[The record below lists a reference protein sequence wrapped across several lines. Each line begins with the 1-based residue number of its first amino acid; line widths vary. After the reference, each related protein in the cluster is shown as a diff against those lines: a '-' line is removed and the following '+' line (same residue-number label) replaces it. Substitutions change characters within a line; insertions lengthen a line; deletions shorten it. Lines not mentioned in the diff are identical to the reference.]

1 MALPGAGGMGLP
13 DGSVGRVLLG
23 GIGFLSLCSPDVV
36 CLMLLV
42 GLLCVGVE
50 GVSSLLFTWTSSLQ
64 DADFLFGVTP
74 PVVVLCMPW
83 LPGSGWAESLCGL
96 PCLML
101 VEVCLVSQT
110 TRVLRFPERVVVCG
124 GAWAPCSPAGG
135 ASSWCCP

>member
-1 MALPGAGGMGLP
+1 MVLPGAGGMGLP

-23 GIGFLSLCSPDVV
+23 GIGFLPLCSPDLV

-64 DADFLFGVTP
+64 DADFFFSVAS

-83 LPGSGWAESLCGL
+83 LPGSG
-96 PCLML
+96 
-101 VEVCLVSQT
+101 
-110 TRVLRFPERVVVCG
+110 
-124 GAWAPCSPAGG
+124 
-135 ASSWCCP
+135 

>member
-50 GVSSLLFTWTSSLQ
+50 GVSSLSFTWTSLHQ
-64 DADFLFGVTP
+64 DADCFFGVTP
-74 PVVVLCMPW
+74 PVVVMCVLW
-83 LPGSGWAESLCGL
+83 LPGPG
-96 PCLML
+96 
-101 VEVCLVSQT
+101 
-110 TRVLRFPERVVVCG
+110 
-124 GAWAPCSPAGG
+124 
-135 ASSWCCP
+135 